1 MKKRLLFLL
10 TAVFGMTVTLSA
22 QEAAGMEQPLPL
34 DPQVRYG
41 VLENGLTYYIRQN
54 AKPENRVM
62 LQLAVN
68 AGSIC
73 ETEAQRGL
81 AHFTEHMLFNGT
93 KNFPKNELVNFLQ
106 KTGVRFGGDI
116 NAFTSFDETV
126 YMLEIPTDK
135 EGMQESGFQVLEDWA
150 HQASMETD
158 AIDSER
164 GVIIEEWRMGLG
176 ADDRIRKK
184 VLPVIF
190 GNSLYAERLPIGTVE
205 NLRTFKPEQIRMFYK
220 DFYRP
225 DLQAVIVVGNIDP
238 DKAEAMVKKHFAA
251 LKNPA
256 QPKARVNVTIPDNEA
271 PIFTVATDPE
281 AVSSSIEIYI
291 KHPHKNL
298 ATVADYRDM
307 LIDGLVSRMMG
318 SRFAELAQ
326 DPQCPMVMAQMGSGA
341 FVRNTD
347 IMAVTV
353 VSKPNMMDASF
364 ALVLQELARVDRYGF
379 VQTELDRAKEGVMA
393 WMENLK
399 NEEANTLSNHL
410 ATEYVNHFL
419 KGQAA
424 PGIRAEYELTRALL
438 PGITIEEVSAYIQN
452 RITESNMLVTASGPA
467 KEDVKVPSEEELQA
481 IYTATKGMEVT
492 PYVDN
497 VSTEPLLELE
507 TRPASGARVVSE
519 NTELGIVNVEL
530 SNGIKVALKPTN
542 YKADEILMFAYALG
556 GTSTVEDADYVNAVF
571 ASPIQDQSGM
581 GAFDNTMLEKMIA
594 GKNVSYGMAIGEFT
608 AEVSASSSVKD
619 FETLLQLNHLHFTA
633 PRKDGRAAESVVSR
647 FKGQIRFLGNNPI
660 YYFMDTL
667 SKVASN
673 YNPRVIV
680 IPTAEQLAE
689 IDSNKVYDFYCR
701 QISDP
706 GAFRYYMV
714 GNFDPKSEE
723 FLSLLETY
731 IGSLPVK
738 KTQPMWKD
746 RSVPLRSVTED
757 IKVEK
762 GSDEQGMVGI
772 VFTAALD
779 WKKTED
785 RAALAYFK
793 EVMEIKML
801 ETIREEM
808 GGVYSPM
815 LAIEMN
821 PFPKGTVSFMVMFG
835 CDPERA
841 DTLTWAVLDEM
852 KRIMAEGPLEVD
864 MAKVRELRKRNFETQ
879 SKTNNFWLQV
889 MKNHDYNGD
898 DPSRYTAERQAKLA
912 ESMTA
917 KKVQKAAKKYFGKM
931 VYVRV
936 VLGPDPAEMEE
947 DEWDD

>member
-1 MKKRLLFLL
+1 MLI
-10 TAVFGMTVTLSA
+10 AVFGMTFTLSA
-22 QEAAGMEQPLPL
+22 QEAAGMEQALPL

-41 VLENGLTYYIRQN
+41 VLDNGLTYYIRQN

-73 ETEAQRGL
+73 ETDAQRGL

-135 EGMQESGFQVLEDWA
+135 EGMLESGFQVLEDWA

-158 AIDSER
+158 EINSER

-176 ADDRIRKK
+176 ANDRIRKK

-225 DLQAVIVVGNIDP
+225 NLQAVIVVGNIDP
-238 DKAEAMVKKHFAA
+238 DKAEAMVKKHFSP

-256 QPKARVNVTIPDNEA
+256 QPKARVNVTIPDNEE

-281 AVSSSIEIYI
+281 AVSSSVEIYI
-291 KHPHKNL
+291 KQPHKNL
-298 ATVADYRDM
+298 ATVGDYRDM
-307 LIDGLVSRMMG
+307 LIDGLVSRMME

-326 DPQCPMVMAQMGSGA
+326 DPQSPMVVAQMGSGA

-347 IMAVTV
+347 ILTVTV
-353 VSKPNMMDASF
+353 VSKPNMMEASF
-364 ALVLQELARVDRYGF
+364 ALMLRELARVDRYGF

-399 NEEANTLSNHL
+399 NEESNTLSNHL

-424 PGIRAEYELTRALL
+424 PGINAEYEITKALL
-438 PGITIEEVSAYIQN
+438 PGITLAEVSAYIQK
-452 RITESNMLVTASGPA
+452 RITENNMLVIASGPA
-467 KEDVKVPSEEELQA
+467 KEDVKVPSEEELKA
-481 IYTATKGMEVT
+481 IYAAAKDMEVE

-519 NTELGIVNVEL
+519 NTALGIVNVVL
-530 SNGIKVALKPTN
+530 SNGIKVALKPTD
-542 YKADEILMFAYALG
+542 YKADEILMCAYALG
-556 GTSTVEDADYVNAVF
+556 GTSTVEDADYVNAMF
-571 ASPIQDQSGM
+571 ASSIQDQSGM
-581 GAFDNTMLEKMIA
+581 GNFDNTMLEKMIA
-594 GKNVSYGMAIGEFT
+594 GKNVSYSLDIGDLT

-619 FETLLQLNHLHFTA
+619 FETLLQLNYLNFTA

-647 FKGQIRFLGNNPI
+647 LKGQIRFLGNSPM
-660 YYFMDTL
+660 YFFMDTL

-673 YNPRVIV
+673 YNPRVVV

-701 QISDP
+701 QIADP

-738 KTQPMWKD
+738 NTDPMWKD

-772 VFTAALD
+772 VFTSALD
-779 WKKTED
+779 WKKAEE
-785 RAALAYFK
+785 RKALAYFK

-815 LAIEMN
+815 LAIEME
-821 PFPKGTVSFMVMFG
+821 PFPKGAVSFMVMFG

-864 MAKVRELRKRNFETQ
+864 MAKVRELSKRNFESL
-879 SKTNNFWLQV
+879 SKTNKFWLRV
-889 MKNHDYNGD
+889 MKNHDYDGAD
-898 DPSRYTAERQAKLA
+898 LSAYTPEKQAMQAEK
-912 ESMTA
+912 MTA
-917 KKVQKAAKKYFGKM
+917 KKVQKAAKKHFGKM

-947 DEWDD
+947 DEWED